1 MKIQEGTW
9 ERSREKELII
19 LTGPRETVTGGK
31 RRPQMERSPRERA
44 QPNRWGGERGGWPV
58 GRCFY
63 WSSRESTQH
72 RVKDGISLEGVDALR
87 SQEGRERRG
96 TGGSGQLSHWCPW
109 ALWWGVHTLCGNVQA
124 AGEYGALKF
133 TA

>member
-31 RRPQMERSPRERA
+31 RRPQAERSPRERP
-44 QPNRWGGERGGWPV
+44 QPNRWGGEREREDGSV
-58 GRCFY
+58 GQCLY

-72 RVKDGISLEGVDALR
+72 RVKDGISLEGLNALR
-87 SQEGRERRG
+87 SQEGRARRA

-109 ALWWGVHTLCGNVQA
+109 SLWWGVHTLSVGMFRQQENM
-124 AGEYGALKF
+124 KF
-133 TA
+133 